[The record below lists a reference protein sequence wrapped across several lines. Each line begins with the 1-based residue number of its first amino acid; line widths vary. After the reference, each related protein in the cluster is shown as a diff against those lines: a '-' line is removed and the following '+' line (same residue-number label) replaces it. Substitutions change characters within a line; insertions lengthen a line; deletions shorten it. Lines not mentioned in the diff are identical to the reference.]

1 MSEATA
7 RAALPRAVR
16 YVSPVWWAERIQQ
29 GWARPELRWLTA
41 ILILAAV
48 LRIVWVLYAAREP
61 QELHDPTLYLFYGA
75 QIAEGRGY
83 RLPTLEEALL
93 IVPEAIEE
101 ARERGD
107 PLPAGEP
114 TAYYPI
120 GYPAALGAVFALVK
134 HTPIPDNLVLAGAF
148 FNVFLGIAT
157 VALVYQVGRRLFGVA
172 VGLLGALW
180 LAVFPN
186 LIFHTAAFLTE
197 TLFNF
202 LVMAALVVLL
212 SGSWKGGQLGRGRLL
227 LFGVL
232 LGLSALV
239 RPISLL
245 FLPLLPIVWL
255 VAGFGWRRALGHTA
269 AVLVA
274 TVAVIVPWTVRNIVV
289 MDAPIIISTNLGDN
303 LCIGHHPGAPGHFTF
318 ADPTGADYCNF
329 SLEAYRGLDRV
340 EMEVR
345 RNNDNIRSA
354 VEFAVENPRFEVKL
368 LSRKAWYLW
377 NKDHNGLRAVES
389 YGTDVFIDTDLREV
403 LMRGADVFFFIT
415 ISLGGLGLV
424 AFVLPPRDPRRLFFL
439 LALLALA
446 GVPLVFFSAARFH
459 VPVMPLLVVSAAWA
473 VVSLRGLPRL
483 LSPPPAAAVAPGTG
497 GAPSGPEEVAGNG
510 TPVTEDDAL

>member
-1 MSEATA
+1 MSEATTQA
-7 RAALPRAVR
+7 EPPRPVR
-16 YVSPVWWAERIQQ
+16 YVSPAWWAERLQQ
-29 GWARPELRWLTA
+29 GWSRPELRWLTA

-48 LRIVWVLYAAREP
+48 LRIVWVVYAAREP
-61 QELHDPTLYLFYGA
+61 QELHDPTFYFFYGA

-93 IVPEAIEE
+93 IAPNAIEE
-101 ARERGD
+101 AVERGD

-148 FNVFLGIAT
+148 FNVFLGVAT
-157 VALVYQVGRRLFGVA
+157 VALVYQVGRRLFGVG
-172 VGLLGALW
+172 VGLLAALW

-212 SGSWKGGQLGRGRLL
+212 SGSWKGRQLGRGNLL
-227 LFGVL
+227 LFGAL

-255 VAGFGWRRALGHTA
+255 VAGFGWRRALGHSA
-269 AVLVA
+269 AVLAV
-274 TVAVIVPWTVRNIVV
+274 TVAVIAPWTVRNIVV
-289 MDAPIIISTNLGDN
+289 MGAPIIISTNVGDN
-303 LCIGHHPGAPGHFTF
+303 LCIGHHPGASGHFSF

-329 SLEAYRGLDRV
+329 SLEPYRGLDRD
-340 EMEVR
+340 EAEVR
-345 RNNDNIRSA
+345 RNNDNTQSA
-354 VEFAVENPRFEVKL
+354 FRFAVENPRFELKL

-377 NKDHNGLRAVES
+377 TKDHNGLRAVES
-389 YGTDVFIDTDLREV
+389 YGNDVFIDTDLREV
-403 LMRGADVFFFIT
+403 LMRGADIFFFVT

-424 AFVLPPRDPRRLFFL
+424 AFVLPPRDPRRVFFL

-446 GVPLVFFSAARFH
+446 GVPLVFFSVARFH

-473 VVSLRGLPRL
+473 VLSVRELPHL
-483 LSPPPAAAVAPGTG
+483 LAPPRAAEGAGTEG
-497 GAPSGPEEVAGNG
+497 RPSQARKKSRNVGRR
-510 TPVTEDDAL
+510 

>member
-7 RAALPRAVR
+7 RAALPRAGR
-16 YVSPVWWAERIQQ
+16 YVSRAWWAERLQQ
-29 GWARPELRWLTA
+29 GWARPELRWLAA

-61 QELHDPTLYLFYGA
+61 QGLHDQLLYILSAG
-75 QIAEGRGY
+75 QIADGNGY
-83 RLPTLEEALL
+83 QFP
-93 IVPEAIEE
+93 
-101 ARERGD
+101 D
-107 PLPAGEP
+107 AGS
-114 TAYYPI
+114 TAYYPV
-120 GYPAALGAVFALVK
+120 GYPAALGGVFFLVK
-134 HTPIPDNLVLAGAF
+134 HTPIPDNFILAGAF
-148 FNVFLGIAT
+148 FNVFLGVAT
-157 VALVYQVGRRLFGVA
+157 VALVYQVGRRLFGTA
-172 VGLLGALW
+172 VGLLAALW

-186 LIFHTAAFLTE
+186 LVFHTATFLTE
-197 TLFNF
+197 MLFNF

-212 SGSWKGGQLGRGRLL
+212 SANWREERVGWGRLL
-227 LFGVL
+227 IFGAL

-245 FLPLLPIVWL
+245 FLPLLLIVWL
-255 VAGFGWRRALGHTA
+255 VAGFGWRRSLGYTA
-269 AVLVA
+269 AVLAV
-274 TVAVIVPWTVRNIVV
+274 TVAVIAPWTVRNIVV
-289 MDAPIIISTNLGDN
+289 MDAPIVISANVGDN

-318 ADPTGADYCNF
+318 ADLGGADYCNF
-329 SLEAYRGLDRV
+329 SLEGYRGLDRA

-345 RNNDNIRSA
+345 RNNDNIRAA
-354 VEFAVENPRFEVKL
+354 VKFALENPRFELKL

-389 YGTDVFIDTDLREV
+389 YGDDVFIDPDLREV
-403 LMRGADVFFFIT
+403 LMRVADIFFFVT

-459 VPVMPLLVVSAAWA
+459 VPVMPLLAVSAAWA
-473 VVSLRGLPRL
+473 VVSLRELPRL
-483 LSPPPAAAVAPGTG
+483 LAPPPAAAVAPGTQG
-497 GAPSGPEEVAGNG
+497 PQSGPEEVAESG
-510 TPVTEDDAL
+510 TSVAEDDAP